1 MSPPILHSRWYEK
14 KSWIYFYSMESLAGV
29 GVAHQ
34 VEISAQQPG
43 PATAPLR
50 PGWAADHWSP
60 VRRGWS
66 SAWPQQ
72 PPSPGAD
79 PPWWRPVWRRC
90 KAPPAA
96 QPWLPHSAEARSKK
110 KLSLE
115 ATYLPQW
122 APKLTQN
129 RFCGLMNYIQTVG
142 RQCLWSFII
151 YLLLIVQDIFENY
164 YFNKRELNEPTYFS
178 YDRHGKNSLLLW
190 GEISHAHIL
199 NSQSP
204 VSGLQ
209 TDLFYCSISFCEQV
223 ATVPGCIYFIQ
234 FAALLIH
241 DIEEFSYKRTV
252 LWIFY
257 SVFTAGKLMSSML
270 YS

>member
-43 PATAPLR
+43 PATAPPR

-96 QPWLPHSAEARSKK
+96 QRPGSHIQQKPGLRDEKVQPRNHLSSPVSSQVNTKQILWINEFHSDSGEAVFVIIHIFILP
-110 KLSLE
+110 
-115 ATYLPQW
+115 
-122 APKLTQN
+122 
-129 RFCGLMNYIQTVG
+129 
-142 RQCLWSFII
+142 
-151 YLLLIVQDIFENY
+151 IVQDIFENY
-164 YFNKRELNEPTYFS
+164 YFNKRKLNEPTYFS
-178 YDRHGKNSLLLW
+178 YNRHGKNSLLLW

-223 ATVPGCIYFIQ
+223 SRVPGCIYFIQ
-234 FAALLIH
+234 LAAMHYWYTILKSSPTRELCCEYSILSLL
-241 DIEEFSYKRTV
+241 
-252 LWIFY
+252 L
-257 SVFTAGKLMSSML
+257 AN
-270 YS
+270 